1 MDKYLPSMW
10 GPGLRGGRGAQKE
23 RRHEVS
29 QGTGCE
35 RARNDV
41 ICLERRRDVGQS
53 MTHEVGQVTSPVP
66 SLLCS
71 PTGWLLA
78 CVGAEYLK
86 CVQS

>member
-1 MDKYLPSMW
+1 MDKHLPSMW
-10 GPGLRGGRGAQKE
+10 GPGLRGGRGKE

-29 QGTGCE
+29 QGTGRE

-41 ICLERRRDVGQS
+41 ICLERRRDVRQS
-53 MTHEVGQVTSPVP
+53 MAHEVGQVTSPAP

-78 CVGAEYLK
+78 CAGAEHLK